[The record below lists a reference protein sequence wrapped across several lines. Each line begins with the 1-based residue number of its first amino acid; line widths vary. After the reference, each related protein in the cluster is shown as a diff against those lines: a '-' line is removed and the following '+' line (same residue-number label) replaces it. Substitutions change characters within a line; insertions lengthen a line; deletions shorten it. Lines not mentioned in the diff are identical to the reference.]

1 MVNRYIGAPFF
12 LVYLV
17 LSIVIVIGLVP
28 SDLSCMLS
36 QHAMY
41 GHALCTHVYTPSRAG
56 ANERRLQATVLT
68 RTST

>member
-28 SDLSCMLS
+28 SDLSYMLS

-41 GHALCTHVYTPSRAG
+41 GHALCTHFESCRC
-56 ANERRLQATVLT
+56 
-68 RTST
+68 